1 MLRSVSVGEAR
12 TALLG
17 AWRVLSVDDREDDAS
32 DWASYGEDPR
42 GILIY
47 HRTGVISVHVVSDG
61 PASSAGYIGYWGTYT
76 VAEATRRSEGFAGT
90 LEHHV
95 EGGSKPDL
103 FEEGVER
110 PFELVGDH
118 LTIGDGRT
126 FRREFERIAEPSQG

>member
-1 MLRSVSVGEAR
+1 VIRDDAR
-12 TALLG
+12 AALIG
-17 AWRVLSVDDREDDAS
+17 AWRVLLVDDREDDAS
-32 DWASYGEDPR
+32 DWASYGADPG

-47 HRTGVISVHVVSDG
+47 HPTGVISVHVVSDG
-61 PASSAGYIGYWGTYT
+61 PAPSSAGYIGYWGSYT

-90 LEHHV
+90 LEHHM
-95 EGGSKPDL
+95 EGGSTPDL

-126 FRREFERIAEPSQG
+126 FRREFERIGEPRETS